1 VALELKIGTDKAI
14 QNLKNVE
21 AGIARLQASLSKVSG
36 SGFAATVN
44 QINSFK
50 GINPTAVSS
59 INSMAQA
66 ISALGKGGSL
76 TSIAKNLAALSGN
89 EANAAAIG
97 VQRLANALS
106 QIHVPPGLGQMAQ
119 ALNAIAASANVAAT
133 SVQRVAA
140 LRMPNM
146 AAPINAGATALNN
159 KAAAARSAHTA
170 VSQFS
175 GGIGS
180 ASGVL
185 NGFGIALG
193 GVGFAQFIKGAY
205 EAGRSLDGF
214 KQAMKVVYNDA
225 GKTTVALKAVDKIAD
240 ELGIGLNVAR
250 KGFSQIATSMET
262 AGYTAN
268 DTHNVFKAF
277 STVFRVMNIE
287 AQDMARGFRAVNQI
301 FTKGQIMSEEMKQQ
315 LGEIFPAIAELAKAL
330 NMSPD
335 GLIIAMK
342 EGTLKSAEM
351 LKMAEHLQEKY
362 GAALPEAMK
371 TLGYAVQRTMNGWQH
386 FMAGIGEGL
395 TTAAPALNRL
405 ADAMQSEAFVTFGKQ
420 VGAALGTAFAGLA
433 SILTKLAEN
442 ISVVGPPLALL
453 GASFAALGAVKI
465 VTTILGWTAALVGFG
480 GAATTASGI
489 VAPAIGGIVRAF
501 IMLNPYVRAA
511 GIAIA
516 VVAGLWTYFTT
527 SSNTAAESANKAG
540 GAIDGLGTSTG
551 YTANSTKFLSD
562 GMNNV
567 GTSAG
572 FLTGSLS
579 AAWEWIK
586 SVGVSLGLVS
596 AEAVKTSENTTRIG
610 DSFKVAAD
618 GTVDLD
624 RNIGRMTTT
633 LGNTGGAFTTLDGQI
648 VRTDGTLDNQT
659 TAVLPRADRSLSA
672 HGGQVESVAGD
683 YDRATAAV
691 NRFISAASQASQ
703 LSAPGGGGGG
713 NVSEETYIDYSTGGL
728 TNTGSGHT
736 SKGHSRWFHS
746 GTAQYASGGPVN
758 GPTMPGGGIPSILHS
773 NEAVIP
779 LQGGGIPVVGG
790 GSDPFSPGILSV
802 LHSINEEVPRIYE
815 AIHAQTELM
824 STGLHSIATGIASLD
839 ARLVALHMVIGR
851 SGGGSG
857 GGGSGGGSGSSG
869 SYYSGKT
876 EQEWMDIFGA
886 DKWAKMG
893 NNEKYTK
900 MQSYAAKEGNGNH
913 GDGGGLGSGIMKG
926 HGYIDK
932 DGKAWAMGFGPLF
945 PTGYG
950 GARLGTPNARDL
962 MSKSF
967 RTGTPNASRDTYGGF
982 TATLHPDEAVIPLP
996 DGRSVPV
1003 VFPQQLLDRMGM
1015 GDSSVSRRRQRG
1027 SSSEFDRSAAAREE
1041 TAKPTQVIVNMT
1053 INAKDVGSFRNSKQ
1067 QLMQE
1072 LRSNLDQATKNIGMT
1087 PRSDDPTRRLGKNG

>member
-21 AGIARLQASLSKVSG
+21 AGIARLQASLSKVSA

-405 ADAMQSEAFVTFGKQ
+405 ADAMQSEQFITFGKT
-420 VGAALGTAFAGLA
+420 VGAAIGAAFSGLA
-433 SILTKLAEN
+433 SVLAKLAEN

-453 GASFAALGAVKI
+453 GAAFASLAAVKI
-465 VTTILGWTAALVGFG
+465 ISTIAGWTAAIVGFG
-480 GAATTASGI
+480 GAATTAGGI
-489 VAPAIGGIVRAF
+489 VAPAIGGIARAF

-527 SSNTAAESANKAG
+527 SSNTAADSATKAG

-572 FLTGSLS
+572 FLSGSLS

-596 AEAVKTSENTTRIG
+596 AESVKASENTKSMG
-610 DSFKVAAD
+610 DSIVTAAD
-618 GTVDLD
+618 GTQTFD
-624 RNIGRMTTT
+624 RNVGSMTTT
-633 LGNTGGAFTTLDGQI
+633 LGNVGGAFTTLDGKI
-648 VRTDGTLDNQT
+648 VRADGTLDEQSNT
-659 TAVLPRADRSLSA
+659 VLPRADRSLSA
-672 HGGQVESVAGD
+672 HGGKVEAVAGD

-691 NRFISAASQASQ
+691 RRFITAAQQAST
-703 LSAPGGGGGG
+703 LSTPSGGGG
-713 NVSEETYIDYSTGGL
+713 SAEEYIDYSTGGL

-736 SKGHSRWFHS
+736 SKGHARWFHS
-746 GTAQYASGGPVN
+746 GTAQYATGGPVN

-839 ARLVALHMVIGR
+839 ARIVALQMVIGR
-851 SGGGSG
+851 SGGGGSG
-857 GGGSGGGSGSSG
+857 GGGSGGGGSDG
-869 SYYSGKT
+869 NYYNGKS
-876 EQEWMDIFGA
+876 EAEWMEIFGA

-900 MQSYAAKEGNGNH
+900 MLSYGAQEGNGNH